1 MKQASDRFNRK
12 HVSNIKNKVQEE
24 LGIEFSKKPRK
35 SPAMRAGIVFA
46 VFAACL
52 LTITPA
58 LAAEIPEVYDM
69 LYMVLPETAQFFKP
83 VQKSDID
90 QNIEIRVESVYVHG
104 AEADA
109 VVSVRD
115 LTQDRLSE
123 KIDFD
128 DSYDIHTGFDSVGT
142 SNQIDYDANTRTAT
156 FLIETSSMHSSDL
169 IVGKKLTISFQTL
182 LSGKIERLAYPISID
197 WSTIPDTVQTEQPEP
212 YLETVLVPGEKQ
224 LDILDGFSI
233 TGLGYA
239 EGKLHIQLYTP
250 ERHTLDFHASLY
262 LTNDEGTVIYG
273 SAVYRGGYNGDPEH
287 DREADYIDYVFDVK
301 QEELPKYTLFGDFY
315 GYQTRVDGDWSITF
329 PLENIKQ

>member
-1 MKQASDRFNRK
+1 
-12 HVSNIKNKVQEE
+12 
-24 LGIEFSKKPRK
+24 
-35 SPAMRAGIVFA
+35 MRVGVAFA
-46 VFAACL
+46 VFAVCL

-69 LYMVLPETAQFFKP
+69 LYWVLPETAQFFKP

-90 QNIEIRVESVYVHG
+90 QNIEIKVESVYVHG

-109 VVSVRD
+109 VISVRD
-115 LTQDRLSE
+115 LSQDRLSE

-142 SNQIDYDANTRTAT
+142 CSQIDYDATTRTAT
-156 FLIETSSMHSSDL
+156 LLIETSSMHPSDL
-169 IVGKKLTISFQTL
+169 IVGKKLTISFDTL

-233 TGLGYA
+233 TGMGYVD
-239 EGKLHIQLYTP
+239 GKLHIQLYTP
-250 ERHTLDFHASLY
+250 RRHTFSDHAALY
-262 LTNDEGTVIYG
+262 LKSGEEEPLWGTSI
-273 SAVYRGGYNGDPEH
+273 YRGGYSGDPVH

-315 GYQTRVDGDWSITF
+315 GYQTRADGDWSITF
-329 PLENIKQ
+329 PLENDG

>member
-1 MKQASDRFNRK
+1 MQHLNERFNRK
-12 HVSNIKNKVQEE
+12 HLRNIRNRVNGE
-24 LGIEFSKKPRK
+24 LGIYSRK
-35 SPAMRAGIVFA
+35 SPHRSAAMRVGIAFA
-46 VFAACL
+46 VFAVCL

-69 LYMVLPETAQFFKP
+69 LYLVLPETAQFFKP

-90 QNIEIRVESVYVHG
+90 QNIEIKVESVYVNG

-115 LTQDRLSE
+115 LSQDRLSE

-142 SNQIDYDANTRTAT
+142 CNQIDYDAATRTAT
-156 FLIETSSMHSSDL
+156 FLIETSSMHPSDL

-197 WSTIPDTVQTEQPEP
+197 WSTIPEMVQTELPEP
-212 YLETVLVPGEKQ
+212 YFETVLVPGEKQ

-233 TGLGYA
+233 TGMGYVD
-239 EGKLHIQLYTP
+239 GKLHIQLYTP
-250 ERHTLDFHASLY
+250 RRHTFSDHAFLY
-262 LTNDEGTVIYG
+262 LKSGEEEPLW
-273 SAVYRGGYNGDPEH
+273 SAMVYRGGYSGDPVH

-329 PLENIKQ
+329 PLQDG

>member
-1 MKQASDRFNRK
+1 MQHLNDRFNRK
-12 HVSNIKNKVQEE
+12 HLQYIRDKVSSE
-24 LGIEFSKKPRK
+24 LGISSRK
-35 SPAMRAGIVFA
+35 STHRSAAMRVGIVFA
-46 VFAACL
+46 VFALCL
-52 LTITPA
+52 MTITPA

-69 LYMVLPETAQFFKP
+69 LYLVLPETAQFFKP

-90 QNIEIRVESVYVHG
+90 QNIEIKVESVYVNG

-115 LTQDRLSE
+115 LSQDRLSE

-128 DSYDIHTGFDSVGT
+128 DSYEIHTGFDSVGT
-142 SNQIDYDANTRTAT
+142 SNQIDYEAVTRTAT
-156 FLIETSSMHSSDL
+156 FLNETSSMNLGDL

-197 WSTIPDTVQTEQPEP
+197 WSTVPDTVQTELPEP
-212 YLETVLVPGEKQ
+212 YFETVLVPGEKQ
-224 LDILDGFSI
+224 WDILDGFSI
-233 TGLGYA
+233 TGIGYVD
-239 EGKLHIQLYTP
+239 GKLHIQLYTP
-250 ERHTLDFHASLY
+250 RRHTFSDHAFLY
-262 LTNDEGTVIYG
+262 LKSGEEEPLWSN
-273 SAVYRGGYNGDPEH
+273 AVYRGGYSGDPVL

-329 PLENIKQ
+329 PLQDG